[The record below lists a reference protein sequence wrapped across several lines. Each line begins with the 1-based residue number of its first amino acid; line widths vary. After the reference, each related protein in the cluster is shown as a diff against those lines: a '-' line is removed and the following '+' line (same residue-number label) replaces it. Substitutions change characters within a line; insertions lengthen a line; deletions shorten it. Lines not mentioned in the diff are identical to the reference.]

1 MGSSLF
7 KEQKNPQN
15 NINQNVINQA
25 KNMMNNLGQMNGIM
39 SMLSGKGMN
48 PEQAVRSICKE
59 RGIDVDEFMNSLK
72 GK

>member
-1 MGSSLF
+1 MASSLF
-7 KEQKNPQN
+7 KGQKNPQN
-15 NINQNVINQA
+15 NINENVIAQA
-25 KNMMNNLGQMNGIM
+25 KSMMNNLGQMNGIM